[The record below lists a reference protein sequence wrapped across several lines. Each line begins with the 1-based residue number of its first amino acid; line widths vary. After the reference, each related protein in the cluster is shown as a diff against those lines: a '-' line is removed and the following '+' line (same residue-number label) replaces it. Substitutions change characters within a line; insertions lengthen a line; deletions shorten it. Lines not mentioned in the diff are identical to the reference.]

1 MKRKALAGLLAA
13 AMAMTMMTVGVSAD
27 ENVIKIGIFE
37 PLTGENGGGGTQ
49 EAQAADYANEV
60 RPTVTV
66 DGVEYTIELDKVDN
80 KSDKTEAVTAAQKL
94 VSDGVVGVLGTY
106 GSGCAIA
113 AGPTFAEAKTPAIGA
128 SCTNPQ
134 VTSSCD
140 YYFRV
145 CFLDPFQGSVMAQY
159 AWDEGYTKVAIIDQ
173 IGDDYSMG
181 QAGYFMKKFKELGG
195 EIVTEQQF
203 QTNQSDFKAIL
214 TEVKATEAEA
224 IFAPSSITT
233 APLLLKQ
240 AKELGIDLPFMA
252 GDTWYNSTIIENAG
266 ADNAEGYVC
275 STFFDEADTSS
286 DITVDFVNGY
296 KEWLN
301 ADDSRIEKNGGDDSI
316 VGNCALMYDAYNVM
330 CDAIEAADSLDGE
343 AIKDAMAALETE
355 GVTGAISFDEN
366 GDANKDT
373 AYVDIVEDGAFKF
386 LKTVTATDA
395 E

>member
-1 MKRKALAGLLAA
+1 MKRKAFTAVAAISMAMMMMSQAA
-13 AMAMTMMTVGVSAD
+13 AD
-27 ENVIKIGIFE
+27 DNVIKIGIFE

-66 DGVEYTIELDKVDN
+66 DGVEYTVELDKVDN

-94 VSDGVVGVLGTY
+94 VSDGVTGVLGTY

-113 AGPTFAEAKTPAIGA
+113 AGPTFAEAKVPAIGA

-134 VTSSCD
+134 VTSACD

-145 CFLDPFQGSVMAQY
+145 CFLDPFQGSVLAQY
-159 AWDEGYTKVAIIDQ
+159 AWDEGYTKVALIDQ

-181 QAGYFMKKFKELGG
+181 QAGFFNKKFTELGG

-214 TEVKATEAEA
+214 TEVKASGAEA
-224 IFAPSSITT
+224 VFAPSSITT

-240 AKELGIDLPFMA
+240 AKELGVDLPFMA

-266 ADNAEGYVC
+266 AENA
-275 STFFDEADTSS
+275 
-286 DITVDFVNGY
+286 
-296 KEWLN
+296 
-301 ADDSRIEKNGGDDSI
+301 
-316 VGNCALMYDAYNVM
+316 
-330 CDAIEAADSLDGE
+330 
-343 AIKDAMAALETE
+343 
-355 GVTGAISFDEN
+355 
-366 GDANKDT
+366 
-373 AYVDIVEDGAFKF
+373 
-386 LKTVTATDA
+386 
-395 E
+395 

>member
-1 MKRKALAGLLAA
+1 MKRKLMTAAAALALAA
-13 AMAMTMMTVGVSAD
+13 MMTAGAAAD
-27 ENVIKIGIFE
+27 DNVIKIGIFE
-37 PLTGENGGGGTQ
+37 PLTGENGGGGVQ
-49 EAQAADYANEV
+49 EAQTADYAKEI

-66 DGVEYTIELDKVDN
+66 DGVEYTVELDVVDN

-113 AGPTFAEAKTPAIGA
+113 AGPTFAEAKVPAIGA

-134 VTSSCD
+134 VTLGSE

-159 AWDEGYTKVAIIDQ
+159 AFDEGYTKVAVIDQ
-173 IGDDYSMG
+173 LGDDYS
-181 QAGYFMKKFKELGG
+181 AGLANFFIKKFTELGG
-195 EIVTEQQF
+195 EVVTEQQF

-214 TEVKATEAEA
+214 TEVKASGAEA

-233 APLLLKQ
+233 APLLIKQ
-240 AKELGIDLPFMA
+240 AKELGIEAPFMA
-252 GDTWYNSTIIENAG
+252 GDTWYNTTIIDNAG
-266 ADNAEGYVC
+266 ADYAEGMVC

-286 DITVDFVNGY
+286 EVTTNFVTGY

-301 ADDSRIEKNGGDDSI
+301 EDASRIEKNGGNDSI
-316 VGNCALMYDAYNVM
+316 VGNSALMFDAYNVL
-330 CDAIEAADSLDGE
+330 CDAIEAANSLDGE
-343 AIKDAMAALETE
+343 AVKAALQGIEHE
-355 GVTGAISFDEN
+355 GVTGAITFDEN

-373 AYVDIVEDGAFKF
+373 AYIDIVKDGAFSF
-386 LKTVTATDA
+386 LKTVTV